1 MPALRKCILMLQKST
16 KAIFS
21 LIFVLAFI
29 SSCSAKAPVKRTDY
43 LLGTIVSIT
52 VYDCDNGDRI
62 IGECFEMVREL
73 ENKVSPADKSSVV
86 SHLNNSALNCW
97 INIDSEVY
105 ALIKDSMEY
114 CIESEGAFDIGLG
127 RIIDLWGIGTDGQ
140 AVPNLNELEP
150 YMGFKCF
157 EHIFLN
163 DEQCS
168 VLFDDGRVSINL
180 GACAKGYAVNKTA
193 EFLKEK
199 GVKSALIDFGGSIY
213 AIGDKNGK
221 GFDIGIANPGN
232 DNIGGVINNLSDISV
247 VTSGDY
253 QRYFE
258 QNGIRYHHIIDS
270 NTAFPAASGVR
281 SVTIVCPDSFKGD
294 CLSTAAFV
302 LGVEKGKELLDKMNC
317 GYVFFTDSGV
327 IVSDSLR
334 DSFNLIYDD

>member
-1 MPALRKCILMLQKST
+1 MPASRKCILMLRKLI
-16 KAIFS
+16 KAVLFLLIIIAS
-21 LIFVLAFI
+21 L
-29 SSCSAKAPVKRTDY
+29 SSCSSDVPVKKTDY

-52 VYDCDNGDRI
+52 VYDCDNGNEI
-62 IGECFEMVREL
+62 IEECFEMVREL

-127 RIIDLWGIGTDGQ
+127 RVIDLWGIGTDRQ

-157 EHIFLN
+157 EHVFLN

-168 VLFDDGRVSINL
+168 VLFDDERVSINL
-180 GACAKGYAVNKTA
+180 GACAKGYAVNKTV
-193 EFLKEK
+193 EFLKQK
-199 GVKSALIDFGGSIY
+199 GVESALIDFGGNIF
-213 AIGDKNGK
+213 AIGNKNGK

-258 QNGIRYHHIIDS
+258 QNGKRYHHIIDS
-270 NTAFPAASGVR
+270 NTAFPAESGVR
-281 SVTIVCPDSFKGD
+281 SITVICADSFKGD

-302 LGVEKGKELLDKMNC
+302 LGAEKGKELLDKMNC

-327 IVSDSLR
+327 IVSENLK
-334 DSFNLIYDD
+334 DSFSLINDD